1 MEDEFS
7 VGSLLMLARQHQSNP
22 ALLDRPITDKQ
33 LTAIHAKLTSLDVKF
48 KRSAK
53 LEVFREILGYS
64 DILNSTKDLTMADAF
79 GIMGL
84 SDQDL
89 GTLII
94 WAGLEIEKGVRI

>member
-1 MEDEFS
+1 MGDDFS

-48 KRSAK
+48 KRSTK
-53 LEVFREILGYS
+53 LEVFREILGYEHVLS
-64 DILNSTKDLTMADAF
+64 STKELTMADAF

-84 SDQDL
+84 SREDL

-94 WAGLEIEKGVRI
+94 WAGLELEKGVRI